1 MPDMNQLDLAQRY
14 FVNDLTSAS
23 VPATR
28 LRNTLDKLQNDGRL
42 SASSLNYLQQ
52 LGLSAL
58 QRLAQGEITY
68 EAFSEAAALEQ
79 EARMQAAEA
88 AKRAKE
94 AERKA
99 RETAWAAEYERERQR
114 AEADRRARESDPK
127 YIAKV
132 KSQQLQARYGLDQFI
147 EPPFYRRVMEILTR
161 IDGGDRLTDDDVLW
175 LQTDGKD
182 YYSDIL
188 EAAFHERE
196 ADYFAAEYGRTSD
209 PWNAV
214 NASGH
219 YRKCDQAMKADALL
233 KRVPADRTRS
243 PKLKSAICTTHGGV
257 MRDLKRFNEALKL
270 GEQAHVLTPKDLRP
284 CTLLGAVNIELGKF
298 DVGWE
303 WYRRAEERGATER
316 SIDHDLRGIFMR
328 ADSAKREEIKLFLL
342 RIDPER
348 YAWVHRVAPRS

>member
-1 MPDMNQLDLAQRY
+1 MPDLNQLDLAQRY
-14 FVNDLTSAS
+14 FVTDLPSAC

-28 LRNTLDKLQNDGRL
+28 LRNTLDKLRNDGRL
-42 SASSLNYLQQ
+42 SAPSLNYLQQ

-58 QRLAQGEITY
+58 QRHAQGEITY
-68 EAFSEAAALEQ
+68 EVFCETAAVEQ
-79 EARMQAAEA
+79 HARMQAAEA
-88 AKRAKE
+88 EKRAKE

-99 RETAWAAEYERERQR
+99 REAAWAEAYERERQR
-114 AEADRRARESDPK
+114 AEEARRARESDPQ

-132 KSQQLQARYGLDQFI
+132 KSQQLRARYGLDQFI

-161 IDGGDRLTDDDVLW
+161 IDGGNRLTDDDVLW

-196 ADYFAAEYGRTSD
+196 AEYFAAEYGRTSD

-219 YRKCDQAMKADALL
+219 YRKCDHAMKADALL

-257 MRDLKRFNEALKL
+257 MRDLERLHDALKL
-270 GEQAHVLTPKDLRP
+270 GEQAHGLTPEDFRP
-284 CTLLGAVNIELGKF
+284 CTLLGAVNIELGKL
-298 DVGWE
+298 DIGWE
-303 WYRRAEERGATER
+303 WYRKAEERGASER

-348 YAWVHRVAPRS
+348 YAWVHRVAPGS